1 MTSPPDSDGSEAEG
15 VASRAR
21 LSSLLERLKNRAR
34 ALGLPRD
41 AMLTLYFHE
50 AVLARLSRSSE
61 REHYVLKG
69 GLRLYG
75 HYGNAARPTVD
86 IDLAR
91 LRPLPSAQEVYRAF
105 TELLSLPPERP
116 RSSESP
122 GDQFPEDRLLGDG
135 VQFDTAAMTVSAI
148 MEGAGAGGVRLE
160 VEARFER
167 ATQKLQIDF
176 SFAPPIRPAPQLHP
190 FPSLLTP
197 QSHPLLMVPLETVV
211 ADKLAAAVENGSTN
225 TRMKDFYDL
234 LTILS
239 SSDWNP
245 QDLRDALEHIFV
257 ARGTPLSGTLD
268 LLERLGRDVSLQ
280 GRWTAFLRRNTL
292 TAPARLVE
300 VISRVRS
307 VLKGVLE
314 E

>member
-1 MTSPPDSDGSEAEG
+1 MTSPPDAGGSEAEG

-50 AVLARLSRSSE
+50 AVLARLSRSAE

-91 LRPLPSAQEVYRAF
+91 LRPLPSTQEVHRAF
-105 TELLSLPPERP
+105 SELLSVPLESLERSE
-116 RSSESP
+116 SSESP
-122 GDQFPEDRLLGDG
+122 GNRWPGDG
-135 VQFDTAAMTVSAI
+135 VQFDTTAMTISAI

-190 FPSLLTP
+190 FPSLLTL
-197 QSHPLLMVPLETVV
+197 QNHPLLMVPLETVV

-225 TRMKDFYDL
+225 TRLKDFYDL
-234 LTILS
+234 LTILGS
-239 SSDWNP
+239 ADWTP
-245 QDLRDALEHIFV
+245 EALREALEHIFA
-257 ARGTPLSGTLD
+257 ARGTPLTGTLD
-268 LLERLGRDVSLQ
+268 LLERLGEDVSLQ
-280 GRWTAFLRRNTL
+280 ARWTAFLRRNTL
-292 TAPARLVE
+292 TAPASFAE
-300 VISRVRS
+300 VLLRIGSL
-307 VLKGVLE
+307 LKGVLE
-314 E
+314 GD